1 MVGHSG
7 RRRAAI
13 ALECLL
19 SLHMLATSRA
29 RAVGCEPKAAPP
41 VLPLLPF
48 RHNTSET
55 RSCPCLSTPF
65 PSPLEPA
72 PGHPVHSCPSEVK
85 PSRYV
90 TRLRSR

>member
-1 MVGHSG
+1 MVGQSSHDG
-7 RRRAAI
+7 ARRRAAI

-48 RHNTSET
+48 
-55 RSCPCLSTPF
+55 
-65 PSPLEPA
+65 
-72 PGHPVHSCPSEVK
+72 
-85 PSRYV
+85 
-90 TRLRSR
+90 